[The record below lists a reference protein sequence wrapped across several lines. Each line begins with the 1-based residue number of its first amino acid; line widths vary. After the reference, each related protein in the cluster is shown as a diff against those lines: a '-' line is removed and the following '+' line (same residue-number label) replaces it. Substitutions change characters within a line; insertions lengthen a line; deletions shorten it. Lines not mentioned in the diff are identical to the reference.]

1 MSMHFIL
8 PVPSLLPLPPAKR
21 RAIENQIE
29 LLIGL
34 LDAAD
39 GDADLEDDDEDCCA
53 AWDDGARMFSLG
65 RIGYDCQLQD
75 PDAEP
80 DGDDEEDDWPGG
92 NVDDEPQAAEGEDYY
107 RLLPIYG
114 VDQTL
119 GPLNEI
125 EAERQRRWDMG
136 CR

>member
-1 MSMHFIL
+1 MSMHFHL
-8 PVPSLLPLPPAKR
+8 PVASPLSWPPANR
-21 RAIENQIE
+21 RAIEDQIE
-29 LLIGL
+29 FLIAM

-39 GDADLEDDDEDCCA
+39 GDPDREDGDEDCCA
-53 AWDDGARMFSLG
+53 ASDDNARTFSHG
-65 RIGYDCQLQD
+65 RLGYDCQLQD
-75 PDAEP
+75 PDAE
-80 DGDDEEDDWPGG
+80 EADWPGG
-92 NVDDEPQAAEGEDYY
+92 NVEDEPQAAEGQDYY
-107 RLLPIYG
+107 RLLPVYG

>member
-1 MSMHFIL
+1 MSMHFPF
-8 PVPSLLPLPPAKR
+8 PVASPLPWSPANR
-21 RAIENQIE
+21 RAIEDQIE
-29 LLIGL
+29 FLIAM

-39 GDADLEDDDEDCCA
+39 GDPDREDDDEDCCA
-53 AWDDGARMFSLG
+53 AWDDCARMFSLG
-65 RIGYDCQLQD
+65 RIGYDIPLHD

-80 DGDDEEDDWPGG
+80 DSDDEEDDWPGG
-92 NVDDEPQAAEGEDYY
+92 NVEDEPQAAEGQDYY
-107 RLLPIYG
+107 RLLPVYG

-125 EAERQRRWDMG
+125 DAERQRRRDMG